1 MKEIRILG
9 VQVFDRI
16 KEAGR
21 TQLVLTQHASL
32 IRTRL
37 GFHEVTADVCSR
49 IGFLLLELQGN
60 IQDWNNLEA
69 DLKSIGGVYVQNM
82 SFQL

>member
-9 VQVFDRI
+9 LQVFDRI

-21 TQLVLTQHASL
+21 TQEVLTKNAAL

-49 IGFLLLELQGN
+49 IGFILLELQGN
-60 IQDWNNLEA
+60 SEDWENFETELA
-69 DLKSIGGVYVQNM
+69 GIGGLMIQKM
-82 SFQL
+82 SFKL